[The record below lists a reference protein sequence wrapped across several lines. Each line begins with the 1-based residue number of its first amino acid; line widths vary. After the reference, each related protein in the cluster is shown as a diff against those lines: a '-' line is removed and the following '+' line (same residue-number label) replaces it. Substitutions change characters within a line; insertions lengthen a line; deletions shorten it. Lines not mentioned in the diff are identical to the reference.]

1 MAQGAVIVAEK
12 FLLLVRQLICSS
24 TDRRARDY
32 AIQDERVLNAGNGSH
47 HTPATLVES
56 SNLLEAR
63 TEFLVDVGQLV
74 VARPADA
81 PRLLPFARQ
90 AVGGAGDHADRRRVV
105 QQMIAPSFA
114 KPPEQAVT
122 RAIHFKNEHRVADVY
137 SEFAGQF
144 VMQRGLRVIAD
155 HAARRRDFDA
165 AHPGQPAQVFDDAR
179 TDVRRLALGVDVGVV
194 VKKYR
199 QTAVRRFDQTGD
211 VALEE
216 ANYIAF
222 GEVFDGQRRDHRRV
236 RAQLNRGVQVVEDLR
251 PRGTVHPDP
260 GLYGSRIEDGGWRME
275 DRVGRSILDPRSSI
289 LDPRSSPLSVD
300 AANFVDF

>member
-1 MAQGAVIVAEK
+1 
-12 FLLLVRQLICSS
+12 
-24 TDRRARDY
+24 
-32 AIQDERVLNAGNGSH
+32 
-47 HTPATLVES
+47 
-56 SNLLEAR
+56 
-63 TEFLVDVGQLV
+63 
-74 VARPADA
+74 
-81 PRLLPFARQ
+81 
-90 AVGGAGDHADRRRVV
+90 
-105 QQMIAPSFA
+105 
-114 KPPEQAVT
+114 
-122 RAIHFKNEHRVADVY
+122 
-137 SEFAGQF
+137 
-144 VMQRGLRVIAD
+144 MQRGLRVIAD

-236 RAQLNRGVQVVEDLR
+236 RDQLNRNVQVVEDLR

-300 AANFVDF
+300 AANFVDFDLHYALAFGVGDAVPFARGAHAEDHIGAVAFLDDVANDPPLLIGDHSAGVVQNRDDRDVQTWLECVAHFLFH